1 MGEKFYVYIL
11 HSLKTN
17 RYYVGQTNDLERRL
31 MYHNSG
37 YNPSTKSGIPWEL
50 VYVEEYSSK
59 QEAFNR
65 EQEIK
70 KKKSRKYI
78 EELISRAQF

>member
-37 YNPSTKSGIPWEL
+37 YDFL
-50 VYVEEYSSK
+50 M
-59 QEAFNR
+59 R
-65 EQEIK
+65 
-70 KKKSRKYI
+70 
-78 EELISRAQF
+78 